1 MRTITIVAQTTRR
14 TERTSKYIAELAKY
28 KPLSNEELSI
38 LCAAIQQGN
47 KKALDKLIKHNL
59 RFVVSVAK
67 KYTTKGMTIDDL
79 IQFGNIGLIKAA
91 QTFDF
96 TLGNKF
102 TTYAVDD
109 IRKAII
115 DGIMDTKSVVR
126 VPRYAHYNGV
136 SVSQFS
142 GDALVGNSDDA
153 NATFFDLQSTNEFN
167 ADKGTDKA
175 DVLITLQQAFGKLT
189 PAERKVII
197 YSFGIGLEREYS
209 LIEISN
215 QMQLTKE
222 RVRQIQ
228 KEALSKLKD
237 IL

>member
-28 KPLSNEELSI
+28 KPLTDEELST

-67 KYTTKGMTIDDL
+67 KYSTKGMTIDDL

-91 QTFDF
+91 QNFDF

-102 TTYAVDD
+102 TTYAVED

-126 VPRYAHYNGV
+126 VPRYAHYDGV

-153 NATFFDLQSTNEFN
+153 NASFFDLQTSEFN

-175 DVLITLQQAFGKLT
+175 DVLITLQQAFVRLT

-197 YSFGIGLEREYS
+197 YSFGIGIEREYS
-209 LIEISN
+209 LFEISQ

-222 RVRQIQ
+222 RIRQIQ
-228 KEALSKLKD
+228 KEALSKLKG